1 MPSFHTGTLSR
12 RRQSA
17 MIVCAR
23 SKIETNV
30 RVTGSNSHSQCMS
43 THTLVCQA
51 SPCTTSSGK
60 VPRGASVALPYSN
73 RNRLVIA
80 VATLSSHCAVLMK
93 LEFPPV
99 YTVRTV
105 ANGLRLSGSH
115 SSPSSRSNSLALKK
129 CWVRVVAMAD
139 AIFLLCR

>member
-17 MIVCAR
+17 MMVRPR
-23 SKIETNV
+23 SKIDANV
-30 RVTGSNSHSQCMS
+30 RVTGSSSHSQCIS

-51 SPCTTSSGK
+51 SPFTTSSGK

-80 VATLSSHCAVLMK
+80 VATCSSRYAILKK
-93 LEFPPV
+93 LELPPA

-115 SSPSSRSNSLALKK
+115 SSPCSRSNSLALKK
-129 CWVRVVAMAD
+129 CSVRVVAMAD